1 LGEKVIITW
10 SVFMEED
17 FNGLE
22 HEVEDSAELAK
33 EEETTFT
40 PLFGISYVPEDCRAI
55 PCSPTDVEAVNR
67 ALDELYFG
75 RR

>member
-1 LGEKVIITW
+1 
-10 SVFMEED
+10 MEED

-22 HEVEDSAELAK
+22 HEVEDSIELAK
-33 EEETTFT
+33 EEETTFS
-40 PLFGISYVPEDCRAI
+40 PLFGISYVPEDFRAI

-67 ALDELYFG
+67 ALEELYFG